1 MQDCSASLEIQV
13 QFDEVDSFRI
23 VHHAKLVVYLER
35 ARLVLLKSLGF
46 PLVKAE
52 FAVVLY
58 SLRLDFKKPAR
69 LLESLQVISKIE
81 RVEGFKLVLSERIQR
96 GSQLLLKA
104 ATEIA
109 FVQLA
114 DLSPVPVD
122 LALPGWPGLES

>member
-1 MQDCSASLEIQV
+1 MQDCSASLEVQV

-46 PLVKAE
+46 PLAKPE

-69 LLESLQVISKIE
+69 LLESLHVISKIE

-96 GSQLLLKA
+96 GTQLLLKA

-109 FVQLA
+109 FVQLT
-114 DLSPVPVD
+114 DLAPVPVE

>member
-1 MQDCSASLEIQV
+1 
-13 QFDEVDSFRI
+13 
-23 VHHAKLVVYLER
+23 
-35 ARLVLLKSLGF
+35 
-46 PLVKAE
+46 
-52 FAVVLY
+52 VVLY